1 MFKKT
6 LFWEALFFCAVVG
19 VLNYFANIHNWY
31 WSVRELDSLV
41 HFLAGLSWGLLFLWF
56 YFFSGFFLPQKR
68 SFFQFLILALVGIL
82 FIAVSCEIYELLLG
96 EAVFNKLQYPFDT
109 TLDFIMDFLG
119 ALVAC
124 LYGYLRE
131 MKSEAPNPKSENISD
146 FDIRI

>member
-1 MFKKT
+1 M
-6 LFWEALFFCAVVG
+6 
-19 VLNYFANIHNWY
+19 
-31 WSVRELDSLV
+31 RELDSLV

-82 FIAVSCEIYELLLG
+82 FIAVSWEIYELLLG